1 MIRFNLKNTDIPTGY
16 DSQNISEFSIPS
28 CGVEDLD
35 RAVFNL
41 FEKEMPLYFKIDD
54 ETRKVPVVFASGERF
69 ALLRRNKPLTD
80 NNGALI
86 LPLISISRSSIDIK
100 PAKGIS
106 NNEMYPH
113 TVIKRIHKKSI
124 DHRINNNFENL
135 NNTEINPKIGK
146 SNTIAEPTIENNII
160 EFIEIPPVK
169 YFGCKYDI
177 VIWSSFIQQINQFT
191 ETIAS
196 SFNLYPGGQVRLD
209 SDKGYWFPG
218 FFENNIQQE
227 NNFTEFTDA
236 ERFIKATFSINATG
250 YIINPEID
258 GIKSSLSYMNATNVS
273 FEFLDQYENVNPNQQ
288 GVASIYSNILT
299 DIDEDGNLINA
310 GIMGINEINN
320 EINLLNSDK
329 SNAFI
334 PKDKKT
340 IQQTDN
346 IGEWANDYKT
356 KRKSYVNV
364 NNKKIPVMEKRG
376 IKGESVYD
384 QTLSEV
390 LFNTKNK

>member
-1 MIRFNLKNTDIPTGY
+1 MIRFNLKDSDILTGY
-16 DSQNISEFSIPS
+16 ESENISEFNLPS
-28 CGVEDLD
+28 CGIEDLD

-41 FEKEMPLYFKIDD
+41 FEKEMPLYFKVND
-54 ETRKVPVVFASGERF
+54 ETRKVPVVFAAGERF

-86 LPLISISRSSIDIK
+86 LPLISVSRSSLDVK
-100 PAKGIS
+100 PNKGIS

-113 TVIKRIHKKSI
+113 TVIKRIHKKSN
-124 DHRINNNFENL
+124 DHRVNNNFENL
-135 NNTEINPKIGK
+135 NNTEINPSKNS
-146 SNTIAEPTIENNII
+146 SNTVIQPDIQNNII
-160 EFIEIPPVK
+160 EIIEIPPVK

-177 VIWSSFIQQINQFT
+177 VIWSSFVQQINSFT

-196 SFNLYPGGQVRLD
+196 SFTINPGNQIRLE
-209 SDKGYWFPG
+209 SDKGYWFPA

-258 GIKSSLSYMNATNVS
+258 GIKTTVSYMNATNVS
-273 FEFLDQYENVNPNQQ
+273 FEFLDQYENILPETK
-288 GVASIYSNILT
+288 GISSINSNIIT
-299 DIDEDGNLINA
+299 DIDDNGNLINPSL
-310 GIMGINEINN
+310 IGINEINN
-320 EINLLNSDK
+320 EINLLEFDK
-329 SNAFI
+329 SKAFI
-334 PKDKKT
+334 PKNKKT
-340 IQQTDN
+340 LQQTDN
-346 IGEWANDYKT
+346 VGEWGNDYKT
-356 KRKSYVNV
+356 KRKTFIKV

-376 IKGESVYD
+376 VKGESVYD